1 MIGADRFG
9 MQTALLDAKAMPEVP
24 QGEAAE
30 AAARRR
36 LSKLRATQSAHL
48 EPEEDFVRG
57 YVQGLQQ
64 ALLLQQ
70 ASPSDGVCPSS
81 TGKSSDQLFEG

>member
-9 MQTALLDAKAMPEVP
+9 MQTALVDARTMQDVP

-36 LSKLRATQSAHL
+36 LYALRAHQSAHL
-48 EPEEDFVRG
+48 EPEEDFLKG

-64 ALLLQQ
+64 ASLLQH
-70 ASPSDGVCPSS
+70 ASPNCGVCPPIP
-81 TGKSSDQLFEG
+81 GKSSDQLFEG